1 MRTSIP
7 NKGLDDL
14 KSSRQTKEGH
24 NNDQKK
30 ERNDTEE
37 ELMKLREEN
46 FKLKEELTKYSEDR
60 ASADELYG
68 QMKNLLDESI
78 SKLKDKDEEIQKILS
93 IYDTSNIK
101 WKSYVSSMAKQ
112 LSINNEKFKDIN
124 QDRDNIKDK
133 LRKLE
138 NQNAEQEKKILS
150 YEELIQVDQLLL
162 QQYRLV
168 EEGLRNELDKLT
180 KASQNF
186 KSALEKLQK
195 DYLHEREKYKVI
207 IKKQS
212 QKLSDLSVTVEK
224 FKGRFTY
231 NIGNKNGILDKLLD
245 QEILDKVSNSK
256 DEEIIKGIINP
267 LEYELGILWA
277 NYNEDTTRFLCQILG
292 SCMGFDEMVSIDT
305 ATNFRQTNNI
315 YKDQSSRLWFY
326 NYCKYV
332 AIIVKLY
339 RIFGQCNILLQYI
352 QYKAYRHLS
361 ESEVQKIIN
370 NTNKVGTIK
379 WICLFGLELGFLVV
393 SLGHLISKYR
403 NRKVC
408 KLSEIGKSCDALLS
422 TLNIPFLDLALKTLD
437 EIFQAILNDS
447 LSPGV
452 TYDIITELRTK
463 LDLID
468 ELEQTNLSLLNGED
482 KSKDSNES
490 NHMKLTSSTKR
501 NIPLCS
507 IDAILNINIALAI
520 MSQVSGSCLDIDK
533 FSYISRIS
541 LDLSEK
547 LYSLCGK
554 LSLMGVH
561 YPIDY
566 SLYTWKSSYWYDMTQ
581 GKDSKSEALSY
592 LVDLQKLA
600 FKDVTDCTIQ
610 LHKSKSE
617 DVNATFSSIYSILQ
631 RLESS
636 FDSLINPLE
645 KTNSDDESPEI
656 ILSQNISEKIKEYL
670 ESEDS
675 NENSISQELEDI
687 STNQDISNSK
697 QVDSLTIDNSSQ
709 NLPKLSEYQGIL
721 ESPKKERAKAEI
733 LSRQLNE
740 KIRTLEKELVNQR
753 VLYSSY
759 KTLDTEFKKLQNLK
773 QDLMSKIEVFEVQTQ
788 KDENQIKLGENNI
801 KKLKQQ
807 IDDLQRNLEIQ
818 KNIPKIKA
826 YSEVDVLEPIY
837 LRKFIRILQNKV
849 YLMEMEKWQLD
860 LAKYNPNDKM
870 KQILYYKQI
879 QQFKQMPLLN
889 SFGCNT
895 LDSLARKLLELQ
907 DEKEGVGKD
916 YNYIRR
922 DFKRYLESE
931 KVNNFVSTQKSD
943 IEGNKTQQNEDL
955 NTKNIGKLFT
965 DFTNEHR
972 ALLNLINDFKNI
984 QHEILVHRC
993 SIPIFGVTSS
1003 PENKS
1008 VVDVWDKYTKHDME
1022 LRYRLKLLK
1031 KSVQSI
1037 LLGVQSL
1044 NSTNEREVPNLNK
1057 QNSLLEYPQELG
1069 DIGEYISNINDQPI
1083 SKMILKLPSKSTKYS
1098 KVDKENL
1105 VVTPSQWNQITHYL
1119 VHL

>member
-14 KSSRQTKEGH
+14 RSSRQTKEGH
-24 NNDQKK
+24 NNDQKR

-37 ELMKLREEN
+37 ELVKLLEEN
-46 FKLKEELTKYSEDR
+46 FKLKEELTRYKEDIT
-60 ASADELYG
+60 STDELYG

-93 IYDTSNIK
+93 MYDTSNIK

-112 LSINNEKFKDIN
+112 LSINNERFKDIN

-138 NQNAEQEKKILS
+138 KQSAEQETKISS

-162 QQYRLV
+162 QQYKLV
-168 EEGLRNELDKLT
+168 EEGLRSELDKLT
-180 KASQNF
+180 KASLNF
-186 KSALEKLQK
+186 KNTLEKLHK
-195 DYLHEREKYKVI
+195 DYLCEREKYKI
-207 IKKQS
+207 IIEKQS
-212 QKLSDLSVTVEK
+212 QKLSNLSVTVEK

-245 QEILDKVSNSK
+245 QEVLDKVNNFK
-256 DEEIIKGIINP
+256 DEEIIKGIMSP

-277 NYNEDTTRFLCQILG
+277 NYNEDTTKFLCQILG
-292 SCMGFDEMVSIDT
+292 SCIGFDELVSIDA

-315 YKDQSSRLWFY
+315 YKDQSNKLWFH

-332 AIIVKLY
+332 ATIVKLY

-379 WICLFGLELGFLVV
+379 WVCLFGLELGFLVV

-408 KLSEIGKSCDALLS
+408 KLGEINKSCDALLS
-422 TLNIPFLDLALKTLD
+422 TLNIPFLDLTLKTLD
-437 EIFQAILNDS
+437 EIFQAILNNN

-468 ELEQTNLSLLNGED
+468 ELEQTNLSLLSSED
-482 KSKDSNES
+482 KSKNTNES
-490 NHMKLTSSTKR
+490 NNMKLTSTKR

-520 MSQVSGSCLDIDK
+520 MSRVSGSCLDIDK
-533 FSYISRIS
+533 FSYIFRIS

-554 LSLMGVH
+554 LSLVGVH

-566 SLYTWKSSYWYDMTQ
+566 SLYTWKSSYWYDIIQ
-581 GKDSKSEALSY
+581 GKDSKSEALSH
-592 LVDLQKLA
+592 LVDLQKSA
-600 FKDVTDCTIQ
+600 FKDITNCTVQ
-610 LHKSKSE
+610 LNKSKSE
-617 DVNATFSSIYSILQ
+617 DINATFLSIYSILQ
-631 RLESS
+631 KLESS

-645 KTNSDDESPEI
+645 KTNSGNESLEI
-656 ILSQNISEKIKEYL
+656 ILSRNISEKIKEYL
-670 ESEDS
+670 ENEDS
-675 NENSISQELEDI
+675 SENSIIQEVEDI
-687 STNQDISNSK
+687 PTNQDISNSK
-697 QVDSLTIDNSSQ
+697 QMDSLIIDTSSQ
-709 NLPKLSEYQGIL
+709 NIPKLPQYQSIM
-721 ESPKKERAKAEI
+721 ENPKKERAKAEI
-733 LSRQLNE
+733 LSRQLSE
-740 KIRTLEKELVNQR
+740 KVRTLEKELVNQR

-759 KTLDTEFKKLQNLK
+759 KTLDAEYKKLQNLK
-773 QDLMSKIEVFEVQTQ
+773 QDLMSKIEVFEIQTQ
-788 KDENQIKLGENNI
+788 KDENQIKLDEDNI
-801 KKLKQQ
+801 RKLKQQ
-807 IDDLQRNLEIQ
+807 IDDLQKNLEIQ

-837 LRKFIRILQNKV
+837 LRKFIRILQNKI

-860 LAKYNPNDKM
+860 LAKYNPNDRM

-879 QQFKQMPLLN
+879 QQFRQMPLLN

-895 LDSLARKLLELQ
+895 LDSLAKKLLDLQ
-907 DEKEGVGKD
+907 NEKKRVGKD
-916 YNYIRR
+916 YNYTGQ
-922 DFKRYLESE
+922 DFKGYLELE
-931 KVNNFVSTQKSD
+931 KVDNLVSTQTSD
-943 IEGNKTQQNEDL
+943 TEGNKTQQSEDL
-955 NTKNIGKLFT
+955 NTKDIGKLFT
-965 DFTNEHR
+965 DVTNEHKT
-972 ALLNLINDFKNI
+972 LLNLISDFKNI

-993 SIPIFGVTSS
+993 SMPIFGMTNS
-1003 PENKS
+1003 PENKNI
-1008 VVDVWDKYTKHDME
+1008 VDIWDKYTKHDME

-1037 LLGVQSL
+1037 LLGVQGL
-1044 NSTNEREVPNLNK
+1044 NGTNKRGVPNLNK
-1057 QNSLLEYPQELG
+1057 HNSLLTYPQELG

-1098 KVDKENL
+1098 RIDKENL